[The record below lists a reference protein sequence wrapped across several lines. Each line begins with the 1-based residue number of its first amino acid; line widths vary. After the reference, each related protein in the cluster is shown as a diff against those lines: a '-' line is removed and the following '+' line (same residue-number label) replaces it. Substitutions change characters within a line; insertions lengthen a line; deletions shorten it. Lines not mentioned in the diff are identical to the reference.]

1 MLRSREGR
9 GSRVSSKALLCAVSI
24 RSAIGKG
31 EFSAAP
37 DSPGP
42 EVAKLTQAAKG
53 NRYGHRDAP

>member
-1 MLRSREGR
+1 M
-9 GSRVSSKALLCAVSI
+9 SSKALLCAVSI

>member
-1 MLRSREGR
+1 
-9 GSRVSSKALLCAVSI
+9 VKDVALVCRAKPYFVP